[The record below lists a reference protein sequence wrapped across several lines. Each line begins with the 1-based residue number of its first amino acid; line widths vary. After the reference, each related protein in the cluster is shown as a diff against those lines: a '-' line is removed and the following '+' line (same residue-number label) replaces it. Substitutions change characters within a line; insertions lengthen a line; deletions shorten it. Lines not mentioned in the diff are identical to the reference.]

1 MAGYPLID
9 DTRTCWKVAH
19 ADRFAFIVDAAD
31 YFRAVKRAVIAAKR
45 QVLMI
50 GWDFDTRIE
59 LERGRKTIEGPN
71 RLGEF
76 LDWMLEKRP
85 EVDLKILKWN
95 LGITESLKRGETP
108 IVFLE
113 WMAKREMDIKLDG
126 AHPAGA
132 SHHQKII
139 VVDDRIAFCGGIDIT
154 KGRWDTP
161 EHLDRNP
168 LRHSADGDL
177 LGPWHDATT
186 CVDGELARALGE
198 LGRNRW
204 KRATGEDIAVPE
216 IDEDPWPDGVE
227 PNFHDVDV
235 AISRTIGEFE
245 DQQQVTE
252 IETLV
257 LDIVRTAEKML
268 YIESQYFASRTIAE
282 AIAERMEEADGPEIV
297 VINPQSQD
305 GWLEEKTMGAARAKL
320 LKLVG
325 KSDRRKRFRLY
336 YPVTVEREPI
346 YVHAKIMV
354 ADDRLIKIGSAN
366 LNNRSMG
373 FDTECDLTIEADESD
388 GALCS
393 RIERKRNSLLCEHL
407 GVDRE
412 TLEARLADTGSLIE
426 TIEAFR
432 SKGRGL
438 ELLDIRDVD
447 GIDETLGENDLLDPE
462 RPGGTMMDMMKNAL
476 GMTG

>member
-1 MAGYPLID
+1 MTSYPLID
-9 DTRTCWKVAH
+9 DPRTCWKVAH

-76 LDWMLEKRP
+76 LDWMLENRP

-108 IVFLE
+108 LIFLE
-113 WMAKREMDIKLDG
+113 WMAKREIDIKLDA

-139 VVDDRIAFCGGIDIT
+139 VIDDRIAFCGGIDIT

-186 CVDGELARALGE
+186 CVDGELAKALGE
-198 LGRNRW
+198 LGRHRW
-204 KRATGEDIAVPE
+204 KRATGREDIPVPE
-216 IDEDPWPDGVE
+216 VDADPWPDEVE
-227 PNFHDVDV
+227 PDFRDLDV
-235 AISRTIGEFE
+235 AISRTIGQFE
-245 DQQQVTE
+245 DQEQVAE

-257 LDIVRTAEKML
+257 LDIVRTVEKTL

-282 AIAERMEEADGPEIV
+282 AIAERMDEADGPEIV
-297 VINPQSQD
+297 VINPQSQA

-325 KSDRRKRFRLY
+325 KSDRSKRFRVY
-336 YPVTVEREPI
+336 YPVTVECQSASKRDPRSASKRNPLS
-346 YVHAKIMV
+346 VVRV
-354 ADDRLIKIGSAN
+354 ADG
-366 LNNRSMG
+366 
-373 FDTECDLTIEADESD
+373 DERYRPAG
-388 GALCS
+388 GA
-393 RIERKRNSLLCEHL
+393 
-407 GVDRE
+407 
-412 TLEARLADTGSLIE
+412 
-426 TIEAFR
+426 
-432 SKGRGL
+432 GR
-438 ELLDIRDVD
+438 
-447 GIDETLGENDLLDPE
+447 
-462 RPGGTMMDMMKNAL
+462 A
-476 GMTG
+476 